1 MLNRTGPRPA
11 PGKARAAKRGGPFA
25 FYNNRSLGMKIL
37 ILMGV
42 GVVAGAVLGETATIV
57 APIGDLFIRLLV
69 MAAIPLVFFNLIAGI
84 TSLTDISVLGRLGVR
99 TLGYYLTT
107 TVMALVLGL
116 LLSTLFQPG
125 RGMKLTSEVSQD
137 FGEVPA
143 VRDVILDLFPKNIFK
158 SFAEGHV
165 GQIVVFAIF
174 LGVATLLLPRAQK
187 EKVQGFLSLVAELL
201 RKLVGVILY
210 FGPIGVGAL
219 AATTVGQYGS
229 AIFGPLAKFIG
240 TVWFA
245 QLLMVC
251 FYMSLLLLI
260 TRRNPIVWL
269 RTTGSLYATTVA
281 TCSSLAS
288 LVVAMDV
295 ADKRL
300 RIPQSIYS
308 FTLPLGAQLNKDGTA
323 IMLAAV
329 LLFTGQA
336 AGVEFTLTQGVTMV
350 LIGLLLSEG
359 SGGIPGGGLVIALIF
374 VEAFSLPVEVA
385 GIVGGIYRLIDMG
398 STTVN
403 VMGDLTWT
411 TILSHGTTSESE
423 GEIA

>member
-1 MLNRTGPRPA
+1 MLNPISPRSG
-11 PGKARAAKRGGPFA
+11 PGKARVAKRGGPFA
-25 FYNNRSLGMKIL
+25 FYNNRSLGLKIL

-99 TLGYYLTT
+99 TLGYYVTT

-116 LLSTLFQPG
+116 LVATVTQPG
-125 RGMKLTSEVSQD
+125 RGMQLTSEVSRD

-143 VRDVILDLFPKNIFK
+143 VRDVILDLFPKNIFRL
-158 SFAEGHV
+158 FAEGHV

-187 EKVQGFLSLVAELL
+187 EKVQGFLVLAAELL
-201 RKLVGVILY
+201 RRLVGVILY

-245 QLLMVC
+245 QLLMVF
-251 FYMSLLLLI
+251 FYISLLFLA

-269 RTTGSLYATTVA
+269 RNTGSLYATTVA

-288 LVVAMDV
+288 LVVAMDI

-300 RIPQSIYS
+300 KIPRGIYS

-323 IMLAAV
+323 IMLATV

-359 SGGIPGGGLVIALIF
+359 SGG
-374 VEAFSLPVEVA
+374 
-385 GIVGGIYRLIDMG
+385 
-398 STTVN
+398 
-403 VMGDLTWT
+403 
-411 TILSHGTTSESE
+411 
-423 GEIA
+423 